1 MIKDKRV
8 NRSTIFLLAAS
19 LAGAAT
25 PASAAEIFGGVYA
38 HDVNTGVTRSGI
50 EPGAEI
56 HLGIR
61 GGRIEPLRAIGGP
74 QPYFFGAV
82 STQGGVNYAAA
93 GVHWKL
99 GRILYARPG
108 IGIAIHDAPRDA
120 TRPDR
125 IDFGSRI
132 VFVPEVAVGYQ
143 VNDRFAI
150 EASWVHLSHAQFF
163 SGQNPGMDS
172 LGVRVNYRF

>member
-1 MIKDKRV
+1 VIKDKRV
-8 NRSTIFLLAAS
+8 NRFAFFLLA
-19 LAGAAT
+19 T
-25 PASAAEIFGGVYA
+25 PATLIAQPAAAAEVFGGVYA
-38 HDVNTGVTRSGI
+38 HDVDTGVTRSGI

-61 GGRIEPLRAIGGP
+61 GGRIEALRAIGGP
-74 QPYFFGAV
+74 QPYVFGAV
-82 STQGGVNYAAA
+82 STEGGVNYAAA
-93 GVHWKL
+93 GLHWKL
-99 GRILYARPG
+99 GRTLYARPG
-108 IGIAIHDAPRDA
+108 IGIAIHDARREA
-120 TRPDR
+120 SRPDR
-125 IDFGSRI
+125 IDFGSRL